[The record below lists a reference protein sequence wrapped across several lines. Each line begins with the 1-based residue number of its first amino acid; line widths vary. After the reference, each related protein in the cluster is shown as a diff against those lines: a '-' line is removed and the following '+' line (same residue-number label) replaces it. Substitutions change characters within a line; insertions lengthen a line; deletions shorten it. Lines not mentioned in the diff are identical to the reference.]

1 MNQLLIGK
9 MKGQWYL
16 AKGFLKHHYLS
27 MAVLK
32 SCCWVEF
39 HFASLGCSRCLL
51 IVFFSIH
58 LDYLSGLKISV
69 KVLSLSFQAGLA
81 GECHALCTDD
91 ILLVLTSLYY
101 CFCNLELFQDFWLC
115 ALSMSSPPSH
125 VEPFYGTICLY
136 NRERREKL
144 SEDFYF
150 RHAPTEKKD
159 VSYKINITFS
169 PSNFIVC
176 PLLRHMLWLKT
187 FLLPVIIFGEDF
199 FWTSWNL
206 LFGCSI
212 IICLSANPVREAC
225 HRRRR
230 GYTFSLFS

>member
-1 MNQLLIGK
+1 M
-9 MKGQWYL
+9 
-16 AKGFLKHHYLS
+16 
-27 MAVLK
+27 
-32 SCCWVEF
+32 
-39 HFASLGCSRCLL
+39 
-51 IVFFSIH
+51 
-58 LDYLSGLKISV
+58 
-69 KVLSLSFQAGLA
+69 SLSFQAGLA
-81 GECHALCTDD
+81 GECYALSTGA
-91 ILLVLTSLYY
+91 LSLVLTSLYY

-169 PSNFIVC
+169 PSNFNGC

-187 FLLPVIIFGEDF
+187 FLLPLSSFLLKISFEPRGIFYLDAPSSSVCLLIQLEKHATEEGGVTPSVYSRKEPVCPRLYVTFLLFIHCFQLVIMI
-199 FWTSWNL
+199 WNL
-206 LFGCSI
+206 FCRNWS
-212 IICLSANPVREAC
+212 CLSMED
-225 HRRRR
+225 HMK
-230 GYTFSLFS
+230 S